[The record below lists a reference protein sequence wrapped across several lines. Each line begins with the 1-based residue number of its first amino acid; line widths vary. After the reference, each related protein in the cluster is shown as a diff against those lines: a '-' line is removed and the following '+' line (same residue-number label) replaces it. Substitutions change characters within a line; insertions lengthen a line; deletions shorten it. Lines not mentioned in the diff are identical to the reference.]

1 MMMKYKVLIQ
11 PAGKTVVVEE
21 GCLLGDAALKAGVSI
36 VLICGGK
43 GTCGKCRVR
52 IIDGECISG
61 KDDNQ
66 RVVKKGEYALACQSY
81 ISSDVTFFVE
91 HIENS
96 DDNKI
101 LTTGNIDDNLQLN
114 PYTEKQYFALIPASR
129 EDTTD
134 DCMRLKSSIRVEK
147 ISFSTIQKL
156 PTFLRTN
163 DWKGT
168 AVIVDNCV
176 VSIEAGNTED
186 TLYGVAIDLG
196 STTIV
201 AVLYNLKNGEQLNT
215 ASDIN
220 SQVKFGDDVCSR
232 ISHALD
238 SNTGFT
244 ELQSCATNQIDKLI
258 SKLLDEA
265 PYSIKPYEIYDICLA
280 GNATMQQIFLG
291 IDVSPLGQLP
301 FVQGFSDGIR
311 LTGKDIGLSCFKN
324 SQIFVFPQIASFLG
338 GDTSAGILAENLKTK
353 REQSIFVDIGT
364 NGEIVFSD
372 NGKQVATSTAAGPAF
387 EGASITDGMR
397 ATHGAIDKISY
408 DGDLQTHII
417 GDADHPIG
425 LCGTAVIDCI
435 AILLEL
441 GIIDET
447 GLLLDADERP
457 EHLPLSIKGRIQ
469 KSDNGQNFFVI
480 GHNETGGIIALYQK
494 DIREIQLGAGA
505 LRSGINILLKNL
517 DKTVE
522 ELDSVYIAG
531 GFGNYLNIKSAQRIG
546 LLPNINIEKIEY
558 VGNSSLKGAIKTLID
573 ASLTNKLDLIIADVE
588 HIDLSMNLD
597 FQMEFANAMIFPE
610 A

>member
-1 MMMKYKVLIQ
+1 MKYEVLIQ
-11 PAGKTVVVEE
+11 PAGKKIVVDE
-21 GCLLGDAALKAGVSI
+21 GCLLSNAALKAGVSI
-36 VLICGGK
+36 VLVCGGK

-52 IIDGECISG
+52 IIDGECITG
-61 KDDNQ
+61 KDGNQ

-81 ISSDVTFFVE
+81 VSSDVTFFVE

-101 LTTGNIDDNLQLN
+101 LTSGDLSDNQQLN
-114 PYTEKQYFALIPASR
+114 PHTKKQYFALIPASR

-134 DCMRLKSSIRVEK
+134 DCMRLKTSLEVEK
-147 ISFSTIQKL
+147 LSFPVLQKL
-156 PTFLRTN
+156 PEFLRKN
-163 DWKGT
+163 EWKGT
-168 AVIVDNCV
+168 AVIVDKCV
-176 VSIEAGNTED
+176 VSIESGNTTD
-186 TLYGVAIDLG
+186 CKYGVAIDLG

-201 AVLYNLKNGEQLNT
+201 AVLYNLNSGEQLNT
-215 ASDIN
+215 VSDIN

-238 SNTGFT
+238 SDTGFT

-258 SKLLDEA
+258 AKLLDET

-291 IDVSPLGQLP
+291 IDVSPLGKLP
-301 FVQGFSDGIR
+301 FVQAFSDGIR
-311 LTGKDIGLSCFKN
+311 LTGKDIGLSNFKN

-338 GDTSAGILAENLKTK
+338 GDTSAGILAEDLKTK
-353 REQSIFVDIGT
+353 QEQSIFVDIGT

-387 EGASITDGMR
+387 EGATITDGMR

-408 DGDLQTHII
+408 DGDIQTHIL
-417 GDADHPIG
+417 GDSKHPIG

-441 GIIDET
+441 GIVDET

-457 EHLPLSIKGRIQ
+457 ENLPLSMKGRIQ
-469 KSDNGQNFFVI
+469 QSDNGQNIFVI
-480 GHNETGGIIALYQK
+480 GHNQTGGIIALYQK

-517 DKTVE
+517 DKKLE
-522 ELDSVYIAG
+522 ELDAVYIAG

-546 LLPNINIEKIEY
+546 MLPKIDVDKVKY
-558 VGNSSLKGAIKTLID
+558 VGNSSLKGATKTLLD
-573 ASLTNKLDLIIADVE
+573 SSLTSIIDDIATEVG
-588 HIDLSMNLD
+588 HIDLSMNQD
-597 FQMEFANAMIFPE
+597 FLTEFTNAMIFPE
-610 A
+610 S